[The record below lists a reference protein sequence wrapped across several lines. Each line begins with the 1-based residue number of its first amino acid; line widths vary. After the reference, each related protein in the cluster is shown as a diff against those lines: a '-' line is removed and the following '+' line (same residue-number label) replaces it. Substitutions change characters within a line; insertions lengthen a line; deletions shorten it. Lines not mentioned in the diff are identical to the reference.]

1 VKSLPLFGKVG
12 IVLRLVL
19 CCLLFLYL
27 LWGFSVLE
35 FSCVLSGL
43 GAYLSVA
50 GFSPPVCSVF
60 ILIIFV
66 DTVFLGLL
74 CCLRVAILGSCFRF
88 VSKLVVIIFLVF
100 WCGEVVFSVF

>member
-35 FSCVLSGL
+35 FSCVLSGP
-43 GAYLSVA
+43 GAYLSVGA
-50 GFSPPVCSVF
+50 GFSPPVRSGF

-74 CCLRVAILGSCFRF
+74 CFLRVAVLGSCFRF

-100 WCGEVVFSVF
+100 W